1 MKISL
6 KLRTK
11 ISKAIND
18 HVFNMLCALDEKD
31 RKNEMPHSVW
41 RELHETICKEK
52 SLMAEEIFQK
62 IESYKGKR

>member
-6 KLRTK
+6 KLHTE
-11 ISKAIND
+11 ISKSIDN

-31 RKNEMPHSVW
+31 RKDEISHSVW
-41 RELHETICKEK
+41 KELFETICKEK

>member
-6 KLRTK
+6 ELRTE
-11 ISKAIND
+11 ISKSINN

-31 RKNEMPHSVW
+31 RKDEISHSVW
-41 RELHETICKEK
+41 KELFETICKEK